1 MEVAVSIET
10 QTKISLISKALIL
23 IGETPLQS
31 LTDDRYGATVGS
43 NLFEMLLENE
53 LQGNPWRFS
62 MKKAA
67 LSRLVVTPL
76 NQYAY
81 AYQIPADCL
90 LVRHVYPRI
99 HYEIFG
105 DRIYTDHTSV
115 ELDYQ
120 FKPDVTEMPAYFAT
134 LMVYAL
140 ARDMVKPITESDTG
154 VKTFA
159 AKYVMQR
166 DRAMYADAQ
175 ARPATMIQDSPFTD
189 FRNP

>member
-1 MEVAVSIET
+1 MSIET
-10 QTKISLISKALIL
+10 QTKIGLISKALIL

-31 LTDDRYGATVGS
+31 LSDDRYGATVGS
-43 NLFEMLLENE
+43 NLFELIYENE
-53 LQGNPWRFS
+53 LQSNPWRFS

-67 LSRLVVTPL
+67 LARLVATPL

-81 AYQIPADCL
+81 AYQIPTDCL
-90 LVRHVYPRI
+90 LARHVYPRSK
-99 HYEIFG
+99 YEIFG

-120 FKPDVTEMPAYFAT
+120 FKPDITAVPAYFSM
-134 LMVYAL
+134 LMIYAL
-140 ARDMVKPITESDTG
+140 ARDMVSPITESDTG

-159 AKYVMQR
+159 AKYVPQR

-175 ARPATMIQDSPFTD
+175 ARPPTMVQDSPFTD
-189 FRNP
+189 SRNP

>member
-1 MEVAVSIET
+1 METALSIET
-10 QTKISLISKALIL
+10 QTKIGLLSKALIL

-31 LTDDRYGATVGS
+31 LSDDRYGATVGS
-43 NLFEMLLENE
+43 GLFELIYENE
-53 LQGNPWRFS
+53 LQSNPWRFS
-62 MKKAA
+62 MKKTT
-67 LSRLVVTPL
+67 LSRLVATPL

-81 AYQIPADCL
+81 AYQLPSDCL
-90 LVRHVYPRI
+90 LLRHVYPRSQ
-99 HYEIFG
+99 YEVFG
-105 DRIYTDHTSV
+105 DRLYSDATSV
-115 ELDYQ
+115 EIDYQ
-120 FKPDVTEMPAYFAT
+120 FKPDITSVPAYFSM

-175 ARPATMIQDSPFTD
+175 ARPATPVQDNPFVD
-189 FRNP
+189 VRGV

>member
-1 MEVAVSIET
+1 MSIET
-10 QTKISLISKALIL
+10 QTKIGLISKALIL
-23 IGETPLQS
+23 IGEKPLES
-31 LTDDRYGATVGS
+31 LSDDRYGATVGS
-43 NLFEMLLENE
+43 NLFELLYENE
-53 LQGNPWRFS
+53 LQSNPWRFS
-62 MKKAA
+62 VKKSA

-90 LVRHVYPRI
+90 LVRHVYPRTY
-99 HYEIFG
+99 YEIFG
-105 DRIYTDHTSV
+105 DRIYTDATSV
-115 ELDYQ
+115 EMDYQ
-120 FKPDVTEMPAYFAT
+120 FKPDITAVPAYFST

-175 ARPATMIQDSPFTD
+175 ARPATPIQDSPFTD
-189 FRNP
+189 FRHP

>member
-1 MEVAVSIET
+1 MAAIET
-10 QTKISLISKALIL
+10 QTKIKIISDALIL
-23 IGETPLQS
+23 VGEKPLQS
-31 LTDDRYGATVGS
+31 LSDDRYGATVGS
-43 NLFEMLLENE
+43 NLFERTYENE
-53 LQGNPWRFS
+53 LQSNPWRFS

-90 LVRHVYPRI
+90 LVRHVYPRTY
-99 HYEIFG
+99 YEIFG
-105 DRIYTDHTSV
+105 DRIYTDATSV

-120 FKPDVTEMPAYFAT
+120 FKPDITAVPAYFST

-175 ARPATMIQDSPFTD
+175 ARPATPIQDSPFTD
-189 FRNP
+189 FRHP

>member
-10 QTKISLISKALIL
+10 QTKIGLISKALIL

-53 LQGNPWRFS
+53 LQSNPWRFS

-105 DRIYTDHTSV
+105 DRIYTDHTSLRILGRGV
-115 ELDYQ
+115 G
-120 FKPDVTEMPAYFAT
+120 TWTYFAT

>member
-1 MEVAVSIET
+1 MSIEAS
-10 QTKISLISKALIL
+10 TKIGLISRALIL
-23 IGETPLQS
+23 VGEKPLQS
-31 LTDDRYGATVGS
+31 LSDDRYGAVVGA
-43 NLFEMLLENE
+43 NLFEMLYENE

-81 AYQIPADCL
+81 AYQIPSDCL
-90 LVRHVYPRI
+90 LVRHVYPRGQ
-99 HYEIFG
+99 YEIFG
-105 DRIYTDHTSV
+105 DRIYSDATSV

-120 FKPDVTEMPAYFAT
+120 FKPDITAVPAYFST
-134 LMVYAL
+134 LLVYAL

-175 ARPATMIQDSPFTD
+175 ARPATMVQDSPFTD